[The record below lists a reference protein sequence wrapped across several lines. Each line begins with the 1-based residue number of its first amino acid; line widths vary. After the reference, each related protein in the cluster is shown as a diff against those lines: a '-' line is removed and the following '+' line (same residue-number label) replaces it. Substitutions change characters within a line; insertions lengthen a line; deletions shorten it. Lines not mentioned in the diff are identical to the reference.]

1 MSDEKE
7 INGILY
13 HIRVKGRLDSKW
25 ANWFEDFVLISQDD
39 GETSL
44 HGRVADQAALHGV
57 LGKINRLGL
66 TILLVTQVDRPYIGK
81 HCPMCGQHTDFI

>member
-13 HIRVKGRLDSKW
+13 HIRVKGRLDAKW
-25 ANWFEDFVLISQDD
+25 ADWFEDFVLISQDD
-39 GETSL
+39 GETL
-44 HGRVADQAALHGV
+44 LRGRVADQAALHGV

-66 TILLVTQVDRPYIGK
+66 TILLVTQVDRSYIGM